1 MIIAVDGPAGAGKGT
16 ISRALAQHFSLKY
29 IDTGLMYRALA
40 YKALAEGVDLACE
53 DALVSVAKILT
64 SNDLQLPE
72 LRLEEV
78 GNAASKI
85 AILPAVREQITLHTR
100 RFSQE
105 VTLPYRGVVLDG
117 RDIGTVVCPDADI
130 KIFITATPVVRA
142 ERRLAEMVRSGKQPQ
157 PNMLEQIIERDQRD
171 QTRTASPLIPSV
183 EATLFDTSEMTIQ
196 EACQQAIAIVIEYQN
211 ENYTQIAQM
220 NNFR

>member
-40 YKALAEGVDLACE
+40 YKALAENVDLSHE
-53 DALVSVAKILT
+53 NSLVTLAKTLT
-64 SNDLQLPE
+64 TGDLQLPE
-72 LRLEEV
+72 LRMEEV

-85 AILPAVREQITLHTR
+85 AVLPAVRAQITLHTR

-105 VTLPYRGVVLDG
+105 IAAPYKGIVLDG

-130 KIFITATPVVRA
+130 KIFVTAAPKVRA
-142 ERRLAEMVRSGKQPQ
+142 ERRLAEMMQSGKQPQ
-157 PNMLEQIIERDQRD
+157 QNMLEQIIERDQRD
-171 QTRTASPLIPSV
+171 QTRAASPLVPAID
-183 EATLFDTSEMTIQ
+183 ATLLDTSELTIRD
-196 EACQQAIAIVIEYQN
+196 ACQRAVAVVTAYQN
-211 ENYTQIAQM
+211 ENVQVLKSA
-220 NNFR
+220 NGCR

>member
-40 YKALAEGVDLACE
+40 YKALAEGMDLTHE
-53 DALVSVAKILT
+53 DSLVSVAKTLT
-64 SNDLQLPE
+64 TNDLQLPE
-72 LRLEEV
+72 LRMEEV

-85 AILPAVREQITLHTR
+85 AVLPAVREQITLHTR

-105 VTLPYRGVVLDG
+105 IVLPYRGVVLDG

-130 KIFITATPVVRA
+130 KIFVTATPMVRA

-157 PNMLEQIIERDQRD
+157 PNMLEQIIERDHRD
-171 QTRTASPLIPSV
+171 QTRAASPLVPAID
-183 EATLFDTSEMTIQ
+183 ATLLDTSELTIKD
-196 EACQQAIAIVIEYQN
+196 ACQRALMIVTTYQN
-211 ENYTQIAQM
+211 ENSHALKSA
-220 NNFR
+220 NGCR

>member
-40 YKALAEGVDLACE
+40 YKALAEGMDLTHE
-53 DALVSVAKILT
+53 DSLVSVAKTLT
-64 SNDLQLPE
+64 TNDLQLPE
-72 LRLEEV
+72 LRMEEV

-85 AILPAVREQITLHTR
+85 AVLPAVREQITLHTR

-105 VTLPYRGVVLDG
+105 IVLPYRGVVLDG

-130 KIFITATPVVRA
+130 KIFVTATPMVRA

-171 QTRTASPLIPSV
+171 QTRTTSPLVPAV
-183 EATLFDTSEMTIQ
+183 DATLFDTSELTIQ
-196 EACQQAIAIVIEYQN
+196 EACQRAVAIVAEYQSVN
-211 ENYTQIAQM
+211 SECLKSANGC
-220 NNFR
+220 R

>member
-40 YKALAEGVDLACE
+40 YKALAEGMDLTHE
-53 DALVSVAKILT
+53 DSLVSVAKTLT
-64 SNDLQLPE
+64 TNDLQLPE
-72 LRLEEV
+72 LRMEEV

-85 AILPAVREQITLHTR
+85 AILPAVRGQITVHTR

-105 VTLPYRGVVLDG
+105 ITLPYCGVVLDG

-130 KIFITATPVVRA
+130 KIFVTATPMVRA
-142 ERRLAEMVRSGKQPQ
+142 ERRLAEMVRSGKQPL
-157 PNMLEQIIERDQRD
+157 PNMLEQIIERDHRD
-171 QTRTASPLIPSV
+171 QTRAASPLLPATG
-183 EATLFDTSEMTIQ
+183 ATLLDTSELKIQ
-196 EACQQAIAIVIEYQN
+196 DACQRAFAIVMGYQN
-211 ENYTQIAQM
+211 ERGRGVRIVNGC
-220 NNFR
+220 R

>member
-40 YKALAEGVDLACE
+40 YKALAENVDLSHE
-53 DALVSVAKILT
+53 NSLVTLAKTLT
-64 SNDLQLPE
+64 TGDLQLPE
-72 LRLEEV
+72 LRMEEV

-85 AILPAVREQITLHTR
+85 AVLPAVRAQITLHTR

-105 VTLPYRGVVLDG
+105 ITAPYKGVVLDG

-130 KIFITATPVVRA
+130 KIFVTAAPKVRA
-142 ERRLAEMVRSGKQPQ
+142 ERRLAEMMQSGKQPQ
-157 PNMLEQIIERDQRD
+157 QNMLEQIIERDQRD
-171 QTRTASPLIPSV
+171 QTRAASPLVPAID
-183 EATLFDTSEMTIQ
+183 ATLLDTSELTIRD
-196 EACQQAIAIVIEYQN
+196 AC
-211 ENYTQIAQM
+211 
-220 NNFR
+220 